1 MRSVRAHLLFNARLQ
16 MLLVLA
22 IIIAANVWS
31 QKRFFRLDLT
41 ANNVHSLAP
50 ATRALVSRLDKPLV
64 AKVYFTAGLQAP
76 YNNHEQTVVDAL
88 NELAA
93 YSHGKMRVEVVDP
106 SGNAEL
112 MAAARQF
119 GIQPID
125 YRYRTDGL
133 SELRKVTM
141 GVALIHGE
149 RQASLPAITQLQTL
163 EYDLAKTLK
172 ALTSDEARKVIGYS
186 IGHGEPCLLYTSP
199 SPRDRTRSRM
209 PSSA

>member
-93 YSHGKMRVEVVDP
+93 ARRVPPGVSEPRNSAADP
-106 SGNAEL
+106 PND
-112 MAAARQF
+112 
-119 GIQPID
+119 P
-125 YRYRTDGL
+125 
-133 SELRKVTM
+133 
-141 GVALIHGE
+141 
-149 RQASLPAITQLQTL
+149 PAPL
-163 EYDLAKTLK
+163 
-172 ALTSDEARKVIGYS
+172 
-186 IGHGEPCLLYTSP
+186 
-199 SPRDRTRSRM
+199 TRS
-209 PSSA
+209 S